1 MQQHARVEYI
11 RKWVPELRGV
21 EGKAVFSP
29 HDRLPKEE
37 FEKLGYPRP
46 HVDWHETKQ
55 RCMQRFKRDMAG
67 VEP

>member
-1 MQQHARVEYI
+1 M
-11 RKWVPELRGV
+11 RGV

-29 HDRLPKEE
+29 HDRLPKAE

-55 RCMQRFKRDMAG
+55 RCMERFKSDMKDA
-67 VEP
+67 VP